1 MKRLEGKVAVVT
13 GSTRGIGRAIA
24 MAYAKEGAMVVISGT
39 NTSLCESVSQKIRQD
54 GGEAIG
60 IPCNI
65 AEVEDLKVLID
76 GAIDAYGTI
85 DIMVNNA
92 GVVKFKPFLEMDR
105 ETLTHVWDVNLYGTY
120 FAAQLAAKQMVKQG
134 KDGKIINMSSIVAET
149 AQVELSAYAPTKAA
163 ILMMTKCMAVELAP
177 YKINVNAIGPG
188 TILTDFNRGQLELP
202 GHMDAELAKIP
213 LGIGMPEDIVGA
225 ALYFAS
231 DEARYSTGSI
241 LYVDGGYNIV

>member
-1 MKRLEGKVAVVT
+1 
-13 GSTRGIGRAIA
+13 
-24 MAYAKEGAMVVISGT
+24 
-39 NTSLCESVSQKIRQD
+39 
-54 GGEAIG
+54 
-60 IPCNI
+60 
-65 AEVEDLKVLID
+65 
-76 GAIDAYGTI
+76 
-85 DIMVNNA
+85 
-92 GVVKFKPFLEMDR
+92 
-105 ETLTHVWDVNLYGTY
+105 
-120 FAAQLAAKQMVKQG
+120 
-134 KDGKIINMSSIVAET
+134 
-149 AQVELSAYAPTKAA
+149 
-163 ILMMTKCMAVELAP
+163 MAVELAP